1 MQVKAVLPL
10 VTAILVTLIVILTNN
25 PLLLPV
31 SLQGEVAKIFKI
43 EIVCYIK
50 NFILVIYSLSKKS
63 LLITH

>member
-43 EIVCYIK
+43 EIVY
-50 NFILVIYSLSKKS
+50 Y
-63 LLITH
+63 